1 MSGNFEGC
9 IMNLC
14 KNLSEEKIQSHI
26 KNIDYYGFT
35 KIEDYLSSDAISH
48 FLNLINLEY
57 EKVNFDGKVKYPGV
71 PNRNANDK
79 ILYSIY
85 NIDNCFIDLLTSK
98 TIRKVA
104 INKLNDEYYSF
115 LPQDVPN
122 YILSY
127 YNARSSGDKLDLH
140 IDSYIPFISYQK
152 TNAIQCVF
160 LLEDSFVE
168 NGCTVVVPGSHKSGN
183 YTDRNFF
190 NYSKPITGK
199 AGDLIIWDSRLWHGT
214 MENISQRSR
223 WALVATLTQ
232 WWCKQSMDIVRNLKN
247 DIYLKCTDEQKQLL
261 GFCSIPPV
269 DEFERNNTKTGY
281 DFLKKNVYD
290 Y

>member
-1 MSGNFEGC
+1 MQLVTDLTDKQ
-9 IMNLC
+9 I
-14 KNLSEEKIQSHI
+14 KSHL
-26 KNIDYYGFT
+26 KNIDYYGYTTIGSFL
-35 KIEDYLSSDAISH
+35 KDDAVSH
-48 FLNLINLEY
+48 LLKLINNQYNEINS
-57 EKVNFDGKVKYPGV
+57 KGKVSYAGV
-71 PNRNANDK
+71 PDRNENDK
-79 ILYSIY
+79 MLYSIY
-85 NIDNCFIDLLTSK
+85 NINKCFIDLLTSK
-98 TIRKVA
+98 TIRK
-104 INKLNDEYYSF
+104 IGMHKLNDDYYRF
-115 LPQDVPN
+115 LPEDVPN
-122 YILSY
+122 YILNY

-168 NGCTVVVPGSHKSGN
+168 NGCTVVVPGSHKSAN
-183 YTDRNFF
+183 YTDRDFF

-214 MENISQRSR
+214 MENISKRSR

-232 WWCKQSMDIVRNLKN
+232 WWCKQSMDIVRNVKN

-281 DFLKKNVYD
+281 DYLKKNVHD
-290 Y
+290 YF